1 VVSEQGPGQHG
12 RPVPSGADQRV
23 PASDLVDSHPQSGVR
38 NSQPEGIG
46 RVVAVGELC
55 AWNNLGR
62 NVVFASRAFRPLA
75 IFDETRFPEDDELS
89 QYDLDVHAI
98 LELPCAD
105 IVVVLNHLGLLRA
118 FRASDIRLAGPV
130 RRLHPLWTCT
140 FAEDVERVVAVGN
153 RLVGSRPREE
163 HAGGVLMSEPILA
176 TASRTRVDADT
187 KLETWGAVTAL
198 AALPAG
204 GDDCI
209 AVGGEG
215 RVALLSAGNGSV
227 GHARWEVEVGFQPAA
242 LIWDGK
248 LVWAAGHGS
257 DATEVGDYEW
267 ENLRGGG
274 FAGLDPVNG
283 GTVVEGRFGHDLAW
297 GNGGVAVAITAGVVC
312 GIGRAGELH
321 AFRAHDGRP
330 LTRTA
335 PLTAGSLGI
344 AHAAA
349 VGEYLLYGFN
359 RGGYRLHRFA
369 VSSIARLARARA

>member
-1 VVSEQGPGQHG
+1 VSEQGPGQHG
-12 RPVPSGADQRV
+12 RPLRSAADQRA
-23 PASDLVDSHPQSGVR
+23 PTSDLVDSHPQNGAR
-38 NSQPEGIG
+38 NSQPEGVG

-163 HAGGVLMSEPILA
+163 HAGGVLVSEPILA

-257 DATEVGDYEW
+257 DATEIGDYEW
-267 ENLRGGG
+267 EKLRGGG

-283 GTVVEGRFGHDLAW
+283 ATVVEGRFAHDLAW
-297 GNGGVAVAITAGVVC
+297 GNGGVAVVITAGVVC

-321 AFRAHDGRP
+321 VFRAHDGKP

-335 PLTAGSLGI
+335 PLAARSLGI

-349 VGEYLLYGFN
+349 VGEHVLYGFN
-359 RGGYRLHRFA
+359 RGGYRLHRLA
-369 VSSIARLARARA
+369 VSSIARLAGIGA

>member
-1 VVSEQGPGQHG
+1 VVGEQGPGQHG
-12 RPVPSGADQRV
+12 QPLRSAADERAPTSG
-23 PASDLVDSHPQSGVR
+23 LVDSHPQSGVR

-62 NVVFASRAFRPLA
+62 NVVFASRAFRPVA

-98 LELPCAD
+98 LELPSAD

-118 FRASDIRLAGPV
+118 FRSSDIRLAGPV
-130 RRLHPLWTCT
+130 CRLHPLWTCT

-163 HAGGVLMSEPILA
+163 HAGGVLVSEPILA
-176 TASRTRVDADT
+176 TASRTHVDADA

-227 GHARWEVEVGFQPAA
+227 GHARWEVEVGFQPNA

-257 DATEVGDYEW
+257 DAPGIGDYEW
-267 ENLRGGG
+267 EKLRGGG

-283 GTVVEGRFGHDLAW
+283 GTVVEGRFAHDLAW
-297 GNGGVAVAITAGVVC
+297 GNGGVAVAIAAGVVC
-312 GIGRAGELH
+312 GIGRGGELH
-321 AFRAHDGRP
+321 VFHALDGKP

-335 PLTAGSLGI
+335 PLAARSLGI

-349 VGEYLLYGFN
+349 VGEHVLYGFN
-359 RGGYRLHRFA
+359 RGGYRLHRLA
-369 VSSIARLARARA
+369 VSSIARLAGIGA